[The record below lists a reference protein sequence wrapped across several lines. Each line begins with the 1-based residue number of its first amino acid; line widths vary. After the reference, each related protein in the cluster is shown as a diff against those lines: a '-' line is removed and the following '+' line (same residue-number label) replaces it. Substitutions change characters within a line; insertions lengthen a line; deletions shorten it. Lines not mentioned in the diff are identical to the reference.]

1 MLMEAWAC
9 RRPQCGRLTW
19 RPPTTGTAEAI
30 RALGPSPSE
39 HWHSGT
45 RPDPARAAPSV
56 PALTALRT
64 SGPAAA
70 ASHRFTVRVCSA
82 RTTGIYC
89 QCGTV
94 TSCKCARSVA
104 RRFTRRRAGQSRI
117 FVRRMNLFHLL
128 LLLSLACLSD
138 AFLVT
143 KAMVI
148 FQEHDALT

>member
-64 SGPAAA
+64 
-70 ASHRFTVRVCSA
+70 
-82 RTTGIYC
+82 C